1 VPTDRSQLVRRKSSL
16 VVAGHLYFHFIR
28 KQIIYRKAR
37 AAPKIEYSELVKAGT
52 FVTVDG
58 TPLKPPSRST
68 LYRCLKRLG
77 LTKFPCK
84 KRPKL
89 NRGHALKRLQFCR
102 QYRNSQWARRTL
114 KFSDG
119 CSLQKGAGNNQ
130 EWCFR
135 SPWEKWKPEM
145 ITTIGTGRKPAQM
158 VWASVWLDE
167 RGRLRRSKLVI
178 MKRDPQAKKKEYSSK
193 SYIEAL
199 TKGLLPYYRRS
210 QLFMQDNAGIH
221 ISHAVRAF
229 ILRHHINT
237 IVWPPYSPDLNPIE
251 HLWWHLKKRM
261 FKHYPQYNNYSSAE
275 EEWEG
280 FCEALKECWRG
291 IPGKLIKSLIMSMP
305 HRLQA
310 CRLARGWQ
318 TKY

>member
-102 QYRNSQWARRTL
+102 QYRNFQWARRTL

-193 SYIEAL
+193 SYIEAHL
-199 TKGLLPYYRRS
+199 SRS
-210 QLFMQDNAGIH
+210 ESIHSQAPHQHHCLATLFT
-221 ISHAVRAF
+221 R
-229 ILRHHINT
+229 
-237 IVWPPYSPDLNPIE
+237 
-251 HLWWHLKKRM
+251 
-261 FKHYPQYNNYSSAE
+261 PQSY
-275 EEWEG
+275 
-280 FCEALKECWRG
+280 
-291 IPGKLIKSLIMSMP
+291 
-305 HRLQA
+305 
-310 CRLARGWQ
+310 
-318 TKY
+318 